1 MGGESSFD
9 IVSKIDMQEMKNAVD
24 QTLKEIGQRFDL
36 KDSRSAII
44 LEENEITLTSSDEY
58 KLKAVVDILQ
68 SKMVKRGISLKAI
81 TLENME
87 DALGG
92 RKRQK
97 LSLQQ
102 GIPIEAAKEIVKE
115 IKGGKFKVQAQ
126 IQGDQ
131 VRVSSKSKDE
141 LQTVITFLKEKD
153 FKIHMQFVN
162 YR

>member
-36 KDSRSAII
+36 KDSRSEII
-44 LEENEITLTSSDEY
+44 LEENEITITSSDEY

-97 LSLQQ
+97 ISLQQ
-102 GIPIEAAKEIVKE
+102 GIPIEAAREIVKE
-115 IKGGKFKVQAQ
+115 IKGGKFKVQSQ

-141 LQTVITFLKEKD
+141 LQTVITFLKKKD

>member
-36 KDSRSAII
+36 KDSRSEII
-44 LEENEITLTSSDEY
+44 LEEKDMTLTSSDEY

-126 IQGDQ
+126 IQGEQ

-141 LQTVITFLKEKD
+141 LQVVITFLKEKD

>member
-36 KDSRSAII
+36 KDSRSEII
-44 LEENEITLTSSDEY
+44 LEENDMTLTSSDEY

-81 TLENME
+81 TLEDME

-141 LQTVITFLKEKD
+141 LQVVITFLKEKD

>member
-36 KDSRSAII
+36 KDSRSEIV
-44 LEENEITLTSSDEY
+44 LEEKDITLTSSDEY

-81 TLENME
+81 TLENLE

-97 LSLQQ
+97 ISLQQ
-102 GIPIEAAKEIVKE
+102 GIPIEAAREIVKE

>member
-9 IVSKIDMQEMKNAVD
+9 IVSKIDMQEMKNAID

-36 KDSRSAII
+36 KDSRSETI

-81 TLENME
+81 TLENLE

-97 LSLQQ
+97 ISLQQ
-102 GIPIEAAKEIVKE
+102 GIPIEAAREIVKE

>member
-1 MGGESSFD
+1 MAGESSFD

-24 QTLKEIGQRFDL
+24 QTLKEVGQRFDL
-36 KDSRSAII
+36 KDSKSEII
-44 LEENEITLTSSDEY
+44 LDPTEITLTSQDEY

-81 TLENME
+81 TLGTVD

-97 LSLQQ
+97 ISLQQ
-102 GIPIEAAKEIVKE
+102 GIPVEDAREIVKE
-115 IKGGKFKVQAQ
+115 IKGRKFKVQAQ

-131 VRVSSKSKDE
+131 IRVSSKSKDE
-141 LQTVITFLKEKD
+141 LQAVINFLKEKD

>member
-24 QTLKEIGQRFDL
+24 QTVKEIGQRFDL
-36 KDSRSAII
+36 KDSRSEII
-44 LEENEITLTSSDEY
+44 LEEKDMTLTSSDEY

-141 LQTVITFLKEKD
+141 LQAAITFLKEKD

>member
-36 KDSRSAII
+36 KDSRSEII
-44 LEENEITLTSSDEY
+44 LEENEITLISSDEY

-81 TLENME
+81 TLENLE

-97 LSLQQ
+97 ISLQQ
-102 GIPIEAAKEIVKE
+102 GIPIEAAREIVKE

>member
-36 KDSRSAII
+36 KDSRSEII

-81 TLENME
+81 TPENME

-97 LSLQQ
+97 LTLQQ

-141 LQTVITFLKEKD
+141 LQAVINFLREKD